1 MRPGWP
7 WRRLTWRDRVVPD
20 VIIPGV
26 QKCGTSSLFAWMA
39 QHPEV
44 HGSIPKEVHYFDG
57 GRAWARDDWP
67 LGDAWYRA
75 HFPTR
80 GRVGNGI
87 AIEATPRYML
97 HPTAPERMA
106 STLPDVRLIVL
117 LRNPV
122 ERAISHYFHQ
132 KKRGREP
139 LALLDALR
147 AENERIGLRD
157 DGTYPIDQDGWIH
170 ASYVLRGMYAD
181 QIERLYAAIDP
192 ERILVL
198 ESDRMFA
205 EPGPTLR
212 RVFEFSGV
220 RPDVLPPDLSPR
232 MVGRRSDVDPEARD
246 YLRRVF
252 EEPNRRLYELLGED
266 YGW

>member
-7 WRRLTWRDRVVPD
+7 WRRVTWRDRVVPD
-20 VIIPGV
+20 VIIPGA

-57 GRAWARDDWP
+57 GRASTRDRWP
-67 LGDAWYRA
+67 LGKRWYRA
-75 HFPTR
+75 HFPR
-80 GRVGNGI
+80 RSRVGAGI

-97 HPTAPERMA
+97 HPEAPARIA
-106 STLPDVRLIVL
+106 RSLPNVHLIVL

-132 KKRGREP
+132 KKRGRES
-139 LALLDALR
+139 LGLLDALQQEAGR
-147 AENERIGLRD
+147 VGLRD
-157 DGTYPIDQDGWIH
+157 DGSYPIDQEGWIH

-181 QIERLYAAIDP
+181 QIERLHASIDR
-192 ERILVL
+192 ERILIL
-198 ESDRMFA
+198 ESERMFA

-212 RVFEFSGV
+212 RVFEFSGI
-220 RPDVLPPDLSPR
+220 RPDLMPPDLSPR
-232 MVGRRSDVDPEARD
+232 MVGRRSDVEPEARAF
-246 YLRRVF
+246 LEKVF
-252 EEPNRRLYELLGED
+252 EEPNRRLYDLVGED

>member
-7 WRRLTWRDRVVPD
+7 WRRLTWSRRVLPD

-26 QKCGTSSLFAWMA
+26 QKCGTSSLFAWMT
-39 QHPEV
+39 QHPDV
-44 HGSIPKEVHYFDG
+44 YGSIPKEVHYFDG
-57 GRAWARDDWP
+57 GRAAARDDWP
-67 LGDAWYRA
+67 LPESWYRA
-75 HFPTR
+75 HFPTLDC
-80 GRVGNGI
+80 VAEGI

-97 HPTAPERMA
+97 HPAAAERIA
-106 STLPDVRLIVL
+106 ETVPQVRLIVL

-132 KKRGREP
+132 KKRRREP
-139 LALLDALR
+139 LNLLDALH
-147 AENERIGLRD
+147 AEQKRVGLRD
-157 DGTYPIDQDGWIH
+157 DGSYPIDQDAWIH
-170 ASYVLRGMYAD
+170 GSYMLRGMYAD
-181 QIERLYAAIDP
+181 QLQRLYASIDR

-205 EPGPTLR
+205 DPGPALR

-220 RPDVLPPDLSPR
+220 RSDVVPADLSPR
-232 MVGRRSDVDPEARD
+232 MVGKRSDVDPGVRQ

-252 EEPNRRLYELLGED
+252 EEPNHRLYELLGED

>member
-7 WRRLTWRDRVVPD
+7 WRRLTWRDRVLPD
-20 VIIPGV
+20 VIIPGA
-26 QKCGTSSLFAWMA
+26 QKCGTSSLFAWMD

-57 GRAWARDDWP
+57 GGPSTRDRWP
-67 LGDAWYRA
+67 RGEPWYRA

-80 GRVGNGI
+80 NRVGAGI

-97 HPTAPERMA
+97 HPAAPARIA
-106 STLPDVRLIVL
+106 SSLPNVRLIVL

-132 KKRGREP
+132 RKRGREP
-139 LALLDALR
+139 LALLEALE
-147 AENERIGLRD
+147 AEASRLDPGGDESDPLSHE
-157 DGTYPIDQDGWIH
+157 GWIH
-170 ASYVLRGMYAD
+170 ASYVLRGMYAE
-181 QIERLYAAIDP
+181 QIERLYASIDP

-205 EPGPTLR
+205 EPGPTLQS
-212 RVFEFSGV
+212 VFEFSGV
-220 RPDVLPPDLSPR
+220 RPDVMPRDLSPR
-232 MVGRRSDVDPEARD
+232 MVGRRSDVDPEARAF
-246 YLRRVF
+246 LERVF